1 MDAALLLLAALTPA
15 APDQLTHR
23 VEVSTPADAPAA
35 VPDFFAQPA
44 ATFAV
49 EWQLTHRL
57 PASGIDVYA
66 VRFPS
71 AVVSPHACNN
81 TVHAEYFVPSSPAR
95 KLPAAVV
102 LDILDGR
109 GTVSRSEAVWLA
121 SNGIGALAMVQPY
134 YGPRRPTEGRV
145 RMLSPD
151 VAASVA
157 NVRQA
162 VLDGRRAVAWLATR
176 PECDPARLA
185 VVGTSLGSFVGGLL
199 AAAEPKVSAA
209 CLLLGGGG
217 LVDAFREHP
226 LAGPVLAGLRVM
238 GVTPERLKRQIA
250 PVDPLTYADRLKT
263 KRLLLIAASRD
274 DVVPPAAMRDP
285 VEGHRRAA
293 HRLAGQHPRRGGD
306 PHRAGHAVGGR
317 TPQPVTELPTLAA
330 STTGPGPDAGL

>member
-1 MDAALLLLAALTPA
+1 MDTALLLLAALSPA
-15 APDQLTHR
+15 APDEPAHR
-23 VEVSTPADAPAA
+23 QQVATPADDPAA
-35 VPDFFAQPA
+35 VPDFYRQPA

-49 EWQLTHRL
+49 ECRLTHRL
-57 PASGIDVYA
+57 EASGVDVYA

-71 AVVSPHACNN
+71 AVASPHACNN
-81 TVHAEYFVPSSPAR
+81 TVHAEYFVPTSPDGR
-95 KLPAAVV
+95 RPAAVV

-121 SNGIGALAMVQPY
+121 SHGVAALAMVQPY
-134 YGPRRPTEGRV
+134 YGPRRPPDANGGKV

-176 PECDPARLA
+176 PEVDPARLG

-217 LVDAFREHP
+217 LVDAFAEHP
-226 LAGPVLAGLRVM
+226 LAGPVLAALRVV
-238 GVTPERLKRQIA
+238 GVTPDALRRQIA

-274 DVVPPAAMRDP
+274 DVVPPAAMRALWRATGEPPILWLDSTH
-285 VEGHRRAA
+285 VGAAA
-293 HRLAGQHPRRGGD
+293 HL
-306 PHRAGHAVGGR
+306 
-317 TPQPVTELPTLAA
+317 LPTMKSVVEHL
-330 STTGPGPDAGL
+330 SQ